1 MSNVSLLI
9 GGRSYTV
16 ATSPGDEERIKSL
29 GALIDDRV
37 QALGAIA
44 GQSEARQLLFAALFL
59 ADELEQQRAA
69 GGPAAPVTPS
79 APGPDI
85 AAALESLADR
95 LEEAASALEAPLEE
109 QA

>member
-59 ADELEQQRAA
+59 ADELEQRRGAA
-69 GGPAAPVTPS
+69 AS
-79 APGPDI
+79 APAPSPTPGPGPEI

-95 LEEAASALEAPLEE
+95 LEAAASALEE
-109 QA
+109 QG

>member
-9 GGRSYTV
+9 GGRAYTV

-37 QALGAIA
+37 RALGAIA

-59 ADELEQQRAA
+59 ADELEQQRGASA
-69 GGPAAPVTPS
+69 PAPTAE
-79 APGPDI
+79 PGPDI
-85 AAALESLADR
+85 TAALESLAQR
-95 LEEAASALEAPLEE
+95 LENAATALEEAG
-109 QA
+109 

>member
-16 ATSPGDEERIKSL
+16 ATSPGDEDRIKSL

-59 ADELEQQRAA
+59 ADELEQARTAA
-69 GGPAAPVTPS
+69 TPAS
-79 APGPDI
+79 APSPGPEI

-95 LEEAASALEAPLEE
+95 LEAAATALEE
-109 QA
+109 

>member
-1 MSNVSLLI
+1 MSNVSLMI

-16 ATSPGDEERIKSL
+16 ATSPGDEDRIRSL

-44 GQSEARQLLFAALFL
+44 GQSEARQLLFAALLL
-59 ADELEQQRAA
+59 ADELEQQRGASA
-69 GGPAAPVTPS
+69 PAAPSPAPS
-79 APGPDI
+79 PDPEI

-95 LEEAASALEAPLEE
+95 LEAAATALED
-109 QA
+109 QG

>member
-16 ATSPGDEERIKSL
+16 ATSPGDEDRIKSL

-59 ADELEQQRAA
+59 ADELEQQRGASAPAA
-69 GGPAAPVTPS
+69 APSPGPASDPQ
-79 APGPDI
+79 I

-95 LEEAASALEAPLEE
+95 LEAAASALEE
-109 QA
+109 QG